1 MLEHS
6 ISKTG
11 HAMLDRQSLWVEDQ
25 AWELLPSFQLKHI
38 SSGPSKGD
46 LHHGLMTGILVFSM
60 EAVAVSVS
68 RFPGLCASAGGPG
81 HVVLEA
87 CILVRTSWK
96 VQTCRGSSDTKQFK
110 NTSVG
115 PMRCKDLEHESVH
128 ICTHA
133 LGEN

>member
-1 MLEHS
+1 
-6 ISKTG
+6 
-11 HAMLDRQSLWVEDQ
+11 MLDRQSLWVEDQ

-60 EAVAVSVS
+60 EAVTVSVS

-96 VQTCRGSSDTKQFK
+96 AQTCRGSTDTNNSSRIRQWDPCDAKIW
-110 NTSVG
+110 NTSLY
-115 PMRCKDLEHESVH
+115 MYTCSW
-128 ICTHA
+128 
-133 LGEN
+133 GEN